1 MDQIQPYLDYFAG
14 HPNWALIIIFL
25 IAFGEALLVIGLFVP
40 STAVLVGAGTLVG
53 AGKLH
58 FWPVMAATI
67 LGCILGD
74 QVSYWAG
81 RIYGD
86 RLRTLWPLNRYPHLM
101 AKGEE
106 FFKKNGGKSIAL
118 GRFVPGV
125 KAVVPG
131 IAGMFGMSQGFFLA
145 VNVSSGI
152 VWGFAHVFPGVLL
165 GQALS
170 LAGELSGR
178 LLVVLLVLLA
188 ILAVAGWL
196 IRLLAASLT
205 PYRKAIQGRIAA
217 RAEKSQ
223 NRFVQRFGHAIS
235 PEHPSSVLLL
245 MLILGFI
252 VALIAL
258 ADIVSGLF
266 LRHAVGNLD
275 LTLNNLLSELR
286 SPPGDE
292 LMQRITMMG
301 DEIVMWITAAALIGW
316 LAFQKAWRPAIAA
329 AVTLIIGRLILLATS
344 FSFSVPINLANAT
357 AFHFPSEHALFAGL
371 VFGILAVLCSHS
383 MARWSQA
390 IIVATAS
397 LIVIA
402 ISFTRMYLG
411 VNWLSDVLGGVL
423 IAMILATLFGVFLA
437 TLPNLKIK
445 PIGMVGAT
453 FTAFLV
459 ASGLHISNDYAS
471 NEALY
476 APQVNTQSF
485 ALADWNSIG
494 STKLPQRRIDIAG
507 KPKEVFVAQWIG
519 SLEALNA
526 IVTSQGYKTIPV
538 WTLRDSIAYLDPHAP
553 LDSLSPRPATH
564 DGLKAKL
571 TAVLPAKD
579 SVPARITLR
588 AFLSNILAKDAFE
601 QRVYLISLTHET
613 LHSQFNMFALPMGAQ
628 VDAEEAGA
636 FVAALKQNPTVEILN
651 EKQIGG
657 ITVVV
662 LKSKQ

>member
-1 MDQIQPYLDYFAG
+1 MDQIQPYLDYFAS
-14 HPNWALIIIFL
+14 HPDWALIIIFL

-58 FWPVMAATI
+58 FWPVMIATI

-81 RIYGD
+81 RVYGD
-86 RLRTLWPLNRYPHLM
+86 RLRTFWPLNRYPHLL

-145 VNVSSGI
+145 INISSGI
-152 VWGFAHVFPGVLL
+152 VWGFAHVLPGVLL

-178 LLVVLLVLLA
+178 LLFVLLVLLA

-205 PYRKAIQGRIAA
+205 PYRKAIQGRVAVW
-217 RAEKSQ
+217 AEKSQ
-223 NRFVQRFGHAIS
+223 NRFVQRFGLAIS
-235 PEHPSSVLLL
+235 PEHPSSVLLV
-245 MLILGFI
+245 MLILGLI
-252 VALIAL
+252 VALVAL
-258 ADIVSGLF
+258 ADIVSGLV

-275 LTLNNLLSELR
+275 LALNNLFSEQR

-301 DEIVMWITAAALIGW
+301 DELVIWITAAALIGW
-316 LAFQKAWRPAIAA
+316 LALQKAWRPAIAA
-329 AVTLIIGRLILLATS
+329 AVTLIFGRLILLATS
-344 FSFSVPINLANAT
+344 FSFSAPINLVNT
-357 AFHFPSEHALFAGL
+357 SAFHFPSEHALLAGL
-371 VFGILAVLCSHS
+371 VFGLLAVLCSHS
-383 MARWSQA
+383 MARWTQA

-397 LIVIA
+397 MIVIA
-402 ISFTRMYLG
+402 ISFTRIYLG
-411 VNWLSDVLGGVL
+411 ANWLSDVLGGVL
-423 IAMILATLFGVFLA
+423 IAMILSTLFGVFLA
-437 TLPNLKIK
+437 TLPSLKIK
-445 PIGMVGAT
+445 PIGLVGTT
-453 FTAFLV
+453 FAAFLI
-459 ASGLHISNDYAS
+459 ASGLHISSDYAV

-476 APQVNTQSF
+476 APQVKTQTF
-485 ALADWNSIG
+485 ALADWNSVG

-507 KPKEVFVAQWIG
+507 KSKEVFVAQWIG
-519 SLEALNA
+519 SLDSLNA
-526 IVTSQGYKTIPV
+526 AILAQGYKAFPV
-538 WTLRDSIAYLDPHAP
+538 WTLRDSIAYLDPHAA
-553 LDSLSPRPATH
+553 LESLSPRPATH

-571 TAVLPAKD
+571 TAVFPAKD
-579 SVPARITLR
+579 TVPARITLR
-588 AFLSNILAKDAFE
+588 AFQSNILAKDTAE

-613 LHSQFNMFALPMGAQ
+613 LHSQFDMFALPMGAQ

-636 FVAALKQNPTVEILN
+636 FVAAMKANPTIEVLS
-651 EKQIGG
+651 EKQLGG
-657 ITVVV
+657 VPVIV
-662 LKSKQ
+662 LKPK

>member
-1 MDQIQPYLDYFAG
+1 MDQIQPYLDYFAS

-81 RIYGD
+81 RIYGE
-86 RLRTLWPLNRYPHLM
+86 RLRTFWPLNRYPHLL

-131 IAGMFGMSQGFFLA
+131 IAGMFGMSQKFFLA
-145 VNVSSGI
+145 VNISSGI

-178 LLVVLLVLLA
+178 LLFVLLILLA
-188 ILAVAGWL
+188 VLAIAGWL

-205 PYRKAIQGRIAA
+205 PYRKAIQGRISAWA
-217 RAEKSQ
+217 GKSP
-223 NRFVQRFGHAIS
+223 NRFVQRFGHAIT
-235 PEHPSSVLLL
+235 PEHPSSVLLI
-245 MLILGFI
+245 MLILGLI

-258 ADIVSGLF
+258 ADIVSGLV

-275 LTLNNLLSELR
+275 IAVSNLFSEPR

-301 DEIVMWITAAALIGW
+301 DEIVMWVTAAALIGW
-316 LAFQKAWRPAIAA
+316 LALQKAWRPAIAA
-329 AVTLIIGRLILLATS
+329 AVTLIVGRLILLATS
-344 FSFSVPINLANAT
+344 FSFSAPINLENPL
-357 AFHFPSEHALFAGL
+357 AFHFPSQHSLLAGL
-371 VFGILAVLCSHS
+371 VFGVLAVLCSHS
-383 MARWSQA
+383 MARWTQA
-390 IIVATAS
+390 IIAASAS

-402 ISFTRMYLG
+402 ISFTRIYLG

-423 IAMILATLFGVFLA
+423 IAMILSTLFGVFLA
-437 TLPNLKIK
+437 TLARLRIK
-445 PIGMVGAT
+445 PIGLVSVTLA
-453 FTAFLV
+453 AFLI
-459 ASGLHISNDYAS
+459 ASLLHINSDFEA
-471 NEALY
+471 NENLY
-476 APQVNTQSF
+476 VQQDKTQTYD
-485 ALADWNSIG
+485 LADWDTVG

-507 KPKEVFVAQWIG
+507 KTKEVFVAQWIG
-519 SLEALNA
+519 SLESLNSALVLQN
-526 IVTSQGYKTIPV
+526 YKTFPV
-538 WTLRDSIAYLDPHAP
+538 WTLRDSISYLDPHAP
-553 LDSLSPRPATH
+553 LETLSPRPATH

-579 SVPARITLR
+579 TVPARITLR
-588 AFLSNILAKDAFE
+588 AFQSNIVAKSATY

-613 LHSQFNMFALPMGAQ
+613 LHSQFNMFALPMGSQ
-628 VDAEEAGA
+628 VDADEANA
-636 FVAALKQNPTVEILN
+636 FVTAMKANPSIEDLS
-651 EKQIGG
+651 EKQLGG
-657 ITVVV
+657 IPVVV
-662 LKSKQ
+662 LKPKQ

>member
-86 RLRTLWPLNRYPHLM
+86 RLRTLWPLNRYPHLL

-145 VNVSSGI
+145 INISSGI
-152 VWGFAHVFPGVLL
+152 VWGLAHVFPGVLL

-178 LLVVLLVLLA
+178 LLFVLLILLA

-205 PYRKAIQGRIAA
+205 PYRKAVQGRISAWA
-217 RAEKSQ
+217 GTSQ
-223 NRFVQRFGHAIS
+223 NRFVKRFAHAMA
-235 PEHPSSVLLL
+235 PEHPSSVLLI
-245 MLILGFI
+245 MLIFGLVF
-252 VALIAL
+252 ALIAL
-258 ADIVSGLF
+258 ADIVSGLV

-275 LTLNNLLSELR
+275 FTLNNLFSELR

-292 LMQRITMMG
+292 LMQRITMLG
-301 DEIVMWITAAALIGW
+301 DELVVWVTAAAMIGW
-316 LAFQKAWRPAIAA
+316 LALQKAWRPAIAA
-329 AVTLIIGRLILLATS
+329 AATMVIGRLILLATS
-344 FSFSVPINLANAT
+344 FSFSAPMNVASAA
-357 AFHFPSEHALFAGL
+357 AFHFPSEHALLTGTLFGL
-371 VFGILAVLCSHS
+371 LAVLCNHS
-383 MARWSQA
+383 MARWTQA
-390 IIVATAS
+390 IIVASAS

-402 ISFTRMYLG
+402 VSFTRIYLG

-423 IAMILATLFGVFLA
+423 IAMILSTLYGVFIA
-437 TLPNLKIK
+437 TLPRLRIK
-445 PIGMVGAT
+445 PFGLVGVSLA
-453 FTAFLV
+453 AFLV
-459 ASGLHISNDYAS
+459 AGALHISNNYAA

-476 APQVNTQSF
+476 APQEKSQTF
-485 ALADWNSIG
+485 ALADWKTIG
-494 STKLPQRRIDIAG
+494 STKLPQHRIDIAG
-507 KPKEVFVAQWIG
+507 KTKEVFIVQWIG
-519 SLEALNA
+519 SLDALNA
-526 IVTSQGYKTIPV
+526 ALTLQNYKIFPV
-538 WTLRDSIAYLDPHAP
+538 WTLRDAVSYLDTHAP
-553 LDSLSPRPATH
+553 LETLAPRPATH

-571 TAVLPAKD
+571 TAVLPAND
-579 SVPARITLR
+579 TVPARITLR
-588 AFLSNILAKDAFE
+588 AFQSNILAKDTAE

-628 VDAEEAGA
+628 VDAEEANA
-636 FVAALKQNPTVEILN
+636 FVTAMKANPAIVVLS
-651 EKQIGG
+651 EKQLGG
-657 ITVVV
+657 VPVVV
-662 LKSKQ
+662 LQPK